1 MRWGVKNSL
10 AKIKEP
16 KRSKLFEFAKKL
28 KFMCETARDAS
39 HGSRHTAHARRHGR
53 TSYFGL
59 RDRESH
65 PRPAARPVAR
75 RGPPISRAQCP
86 QDFTFSSQMHTS
98 QHVYEYFTYVA
109 PLCRARLLLYTTCDM
124 QPIQCSP
131 SPLDEGAPGRK
142 ILGPRRH
149 PHGGAAWACSTPI
162 GTATIGWAITV
173 AMTADWA
180 VPGWIVCIWVPTAGP
195 STLLGTLAALH
206 AATA

>member
-1 MRWGVKNSL
+1 
-10 AKIKEP
+10 
-16 KRSKLFEFAKKL
+16 
-28 KFMCETARDAS
+28 MCDAS
-39 HGSRHTAHARRHGR
+39 HGHGSRLTAHARCHGR
-53 TSYFGL
+53 IL
-59 RDRESH
+59 RSSRSRIRH
-65 PRPAARPVAR
+65 PRPAARAR
-75 RGPPISRAQCP
+75 APLRATNSSRAQCP
-86 QDFTFSSQMHTS
+86 QDVTSLHKLHTS

-162 GTATIGWAITV
+162 GTAAIGWAITV
-173 AMTADWA
+173 AVTTDWA
-180 VPGWIVCIWVPTAGP
+180 VPGWMVCIWVPTAGP
-195 STLLGTLAALH
+195 SMLLGTLAALH

>member
-1 MRWGVKNSL
+1 MSRCVS
-10 AKIKEP
+10 
-16 KRSKLFEFAKKL
+16 KRSKPFSNSQKNEM
-28 KFMCETARDAS
+28 FMCDASHS
-39 HGSRHTAHARRHGR
+39 HGSRLTRVVTVVLRSASRSRIAPATRRAPR
-53 TSYFGL
+53 SL
-59 RDRESH
+59 RATNFPCAMT
-65 PRPAARPVAR
+65 PRK
-75 RGPPISRAQCP
+75 
-86 QDFTFSSQMHTS
+86 FHFSSQMHTS

-149 PHGGAAWACSTPI
+149 PHGGAAWACSTTI
-162 GTATIGWAITV
+162 GTAAIGWAITV
-173 AMTADWA
+173 AMTTDWA
-180 VPGWIVCIWVPTAGP
+180 VPGWMVCIWVPTAGP